1 MQLLGLGERYTLA
14 SLPSLINYVD
24 NIDEKGGGQSQLSDF
39 KCIFP
44 PATRSHVT
52 QTVLKATI

>member
-24 NIDEKGGGQSQLSDF
+24 NIDEKGGGNLNS
-39 KCIFP
+39 
-44 PATRSHVT
+44 VT
-52 QTVLKATI
+52 LNVSFLLRQGLM

>member
-1 MQLLGLGERYTLA
+1 MQLLGLGERYKLA

-24 NIDEKGGGQSQLSDF
+24 NIDEKGGQSQLSDF

-44 PATRSHVT
+44 PETRSHVT
-52 QTVLKATI
+52 PTVLKPTI